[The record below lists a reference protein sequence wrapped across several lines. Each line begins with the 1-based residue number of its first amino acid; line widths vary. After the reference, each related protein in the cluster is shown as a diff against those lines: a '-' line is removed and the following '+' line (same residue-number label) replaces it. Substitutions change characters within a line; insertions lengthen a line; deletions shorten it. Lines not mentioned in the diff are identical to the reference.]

1 MFDFFV
7 DTYRRKLSKLERKLD
22 LALELLTTIH
32 HHQELN
38 MSELGTK
45 LADAVTVL
53 QQSIDEAQAR
63 VITRLEQEDAAEAAL
78 LADNVAKQ
86 AEMDRLAAI
95 IAVLEANPS
104 AAEVQALIDQLAAAQ
119 ADIASTLPPV

>member
-1 MFDFFV
+1 
-7 DTYRRKLSKLERKLD
+7 
-22 LALELLTTIH
+22 
-32 HHQELN
+32 
-38 MSELGTK
+38 
-45 LADAVTVL
+45 
-53 QQSIDEAQAR
+53 
-63 VITRLEQEDAAEAAL
+63 L